1 MELLIVIIGV
11 VLIWK
16 FSSVLNA
23 WAKGAQ
29 TTAEVFS
36 EEVIMNSVQK
46 RTEQVEAFTEKMGD
60 KTIKSHEEIMTML
73 KMK

>member
-1 MELLIVIIGV
+1 MELLIVIVGI

-23 WAKGAQ
+23 WSKGAQ

-36 EEVIMNSVQK
+36 EEVIMNAVEK
-46 RTEQVEAFTEKMGD
+46 RTEQVASFSSKMEG
-60 KTIKSHEEIMTML
+60 KEIKSHDEIMSML

>member
-1 MELLIVIIGV
+1 MELLIVIVGI

-36 EEVIMNSVQK
+36 EEVIMNAVEK
-46 RTEQVEAFTEKMGD
+46 RTDQVIAFTTKMEG
-60 KTIKSHEEIMTML
+60 KEIKSHDEIMALL
-73 KMK
+73 KME

>member
-1 MELLIVIIGV
+1 MELLILV
-11 VLIWK
+11 VGIVLVWK

-36 EEVIMNSVQK
+36 EEVIMNAVEK
-46 RTEQVEAFTEKMGD
+46 RTDQVEIFKEKMGD
-60 KTIKSHEEIMTML
+60 KEIKSHEEIMSML